1 MMQQSRRPHATTALN
16 NTIPSNYLDKY
27 TNHRIKYSTVLGTNM
42 TNSHSL
48 DHESKLLN
56 GQPSIHQY
64 VHGFG
69 RVSAALDRA
78 DHHHHIVQG
87 RGIGKRNTTRIATAT
102 VQSRRS
108 RRRGKFKPG
117 RYLNQT
123 QTPAVN
129 GSYRN
134 MLKHT
139 VVVDENPNVSEAD
152 PVRYTYAKN
161 ISNQYARH
169 PQLGLMT
176 NSRRAQAFLK
186 RNPLRRL
193 SLRSAYINT
202 SGLAAPGR

>member
-1 MMQQSRRPHATTALN
+1 MMQSQRPHATTALN

-56 GQPSIHQY
+56 GRPSIHQY

-87 RGIGKRNTTRIATAT
+87 RGIGKRNTTRIAT

-108 RRRGKFKPG
+108 RGGKFKPG

-134 MLKHT
+134 MVKHT
-139 VVVDENPNVSEAD
+139 IVVDENPNVSAKMAQAD
-152 PVRYTYAKN
+152 PVCYTYAKN
-161 ISNQYARH
+161 ISNQYARR

-176 NSRRAQAFLK
+176 NSRRAQALLK
-186 RNPLRRL
+186 RNPLR
-193 SLRSAYINT
+193 
-202 SGLAAPGR
+202 